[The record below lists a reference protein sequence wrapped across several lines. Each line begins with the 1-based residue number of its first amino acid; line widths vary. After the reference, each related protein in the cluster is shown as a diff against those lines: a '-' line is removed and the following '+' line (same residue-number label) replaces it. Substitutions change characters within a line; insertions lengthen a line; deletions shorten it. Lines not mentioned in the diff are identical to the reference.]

1 MSGAST
7 SQRSGMI
14 TFAGILFILVGAFN
28 IADGVV
34 ALTNASYFTDSVLIA
49 NYAFW
54 GVTMLIFGLLAIVTG
69 WAIMK
74 RDRSGQVFGLC
85 LAGLNAFA
93 HLLFIRHFP
102 LWSVTIMILD
112 LLIIYVLCQHDTE
125 FGDN

>member
-1 MSGAST
+1 MSSAST
-7 SQRSGMI
+7 TERTGMI

-34 ALTNASYFTDSVLIA
+34 ALTNASYFSDAVLIA
-49 NYAFW
+49 NYGFW
-54 GVTMLIFGLLAIVTG
+54 GVLLLAFGLLAIAAG

-74 RDRSGQVFGLC
+74 RYRSGQIFGLA

-102 LWSVTIMILD
+102 LWSVTIMFLD
-112 LLIIYVLCQHDTE
+112 LLIIYVLCQHDKE
-125 FGDN
+125 FSDN